1 MPRKPPKFKIY
12 DTQAQFC
19 AGEGVDVSLA
29 KRAKSENCP
38 YVLSGGRYDAR
49 TAQWIEEQEW
59 ESSGGSLDKERL
71 ECERIEKQNR
81 KLDREHQKAMKE
93 LVPIDEVNAG
103 LAQVVQISHG
113 IMKDFLEKS
122 VQNKAFIE
130 YKKRLKD
137 MDL

>member
-1 MPRKPPKFKIY
+1 MPRKLPKFKIY

-19 AGEGVDVSLA
+19 TGEGVDVSLA
-29 KRAKSENCP
+29 KKAKQKNCP
-38 YVLSGGRYDAR
+38 FVLAGGRYDAR
-49 TAQWIEEQEW
+49 TKGWIAEQNW
-59 ESSGGSLDKERL
+59 EDEAFKGKEQL
-71 ECERIEKQNR
+71 ECERLEKQNR

-113 IMKDFLEKS
+113 VMKDFLEKS

-130 YKKRLKD
+130 YKKRLKE